1 MIVAIHQPNYIPWLG
16 YFYKIFKSDI
26 FVFHDDVQYSKKG
39 AHNYHYIKTNHGIH
53 RLKIPVQQ
61 HFGILINEVTS
72 RDALN
77 WKKDHLK
84 LIHDNYSKACFF
96 EEIYSDFESLLTPSY
111 KNLSHMNIEII
122 KFFCKK
128 LGIERKFITASELNL
143 SFSKEE
149 KVIQI
154 VNSLGGSIYYSGVG
168 AMSYQD
174 PQNFNKMNIELVYS
188 NFEPFIYPQFN
199 GEYHAN
205 VSIIDYFM
213 HCGYDW
219 ENVLNH
225 QNLLN
230 DK

>member
-16 YFYKIFKSDI
+16 YFYKIYKSDI
-26 FVFHDDVQYSKKG
+26 FVFLDDVQYSNKG
-39 AHNYHYIKTNHGIH
+39 SHNYNYIKTTNGIH

-61 HFGILINEVTS
+61 HFGQYINEITTKDFLV
-72 RDALN
+72 
-77 WKKDHLK
+77 WKTDHLK

-154 VNSLGGSIYYSGVG
+154 VHSLGGSVYYSGSG
-168 AMSYQD
+168 AKSYQD
-174 PQNFNKMNIELVYS
+174 PQNFNKMNIKLEYS
-188 NFEPFIYPQFN
+188 NFSPFVYPQFN
-199 GEYHAN
+199 GEYCAN
-205 VSIIDYFM
+205 ISIIDYLM

-219 ENVLNH
+219 DRVLQAQNVKNE
-225 QNLLN
+225 
-230 DK
+230 K